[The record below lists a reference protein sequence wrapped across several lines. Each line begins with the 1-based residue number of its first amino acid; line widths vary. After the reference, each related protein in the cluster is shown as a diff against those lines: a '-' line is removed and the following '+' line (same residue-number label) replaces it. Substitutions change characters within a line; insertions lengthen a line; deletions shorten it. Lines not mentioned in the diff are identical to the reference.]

1 MGGRVQKSVRF
12 RVRGRVAA
20 GMFSHERVFS
30 VEGADG
36 FTLEVIVPA
45 ADVDEREGAATVPAV
60 VMERSN
66 DHSLVIV
73 PGQPLETGQ
82 TVWIPDRELIS
93 A

>member
-1 MGGRVQKSVRF
+1 MQKRAQF
-12 RVRGRVAA
+12 RIRGKVAA

-36 FTLEVIVPA
+36 YTLEVIVPA
-45 ADVDEREGAATVPAV
+45 ADVDEREGATTVPV
-60 VMERSN
+60 VVLGRSN

-73 PGQPLETGQ
+73 PGEPLETGQ
-82 TVWIPDRELIS
+82 TVWIPDRELVS

>member
-1 MGGRVQKSVRF
+1 MQKDVQF
-12 RVRGRVAA
+12 RIRGKIAA

-30 VEGADG
+30 VEGAYG

-45 ADVDEREGAATVPAV
+45 NDVDEREGVATVPAV
-60 VMERSN
+60 VMERS
-66 DHSLVIV
+66 DDLSLVIV